1 VPAKDETR
9 LDGAKIMSEIPTE
22 QVGVPASR
30 VIYVPDCLP
39 RRRGAAGRVP
49 ETSGGLERSLDPEE
63 AERHYLALGNWKNPE
78 SVRRAARDFWGASGE
93 AGIRWLVSR
102 LRDEVQVEAIHAA
115 SSLLAR
121 LGEAAIGPA
130 IEELANDPT
139 SDQALALLNALGAL
153 GAAESTPTLEGA
165 LAELVLAD
173 FLQHDDPDL
182 REAAAE
188 AISLLPLERT
198 VHWLTRRLRDEADA
212 RVREAI
218 ELELS
223 RHRTGQD

>member
-1 VPAKDETR
+1 
-9 LDGAKIMSEIPTE
+9 MSEITTE
-22 QVGVPASR
+22 PAGVPASR
-30 VIYVPDCLP
+30 VIYVPDCLQ
-39 RRRGAAGRVP
+39 RRRGASGRVP
-49 ETSGGLERSLDPEE
+49 DAGGGPGPARPLDSEE

-78 SVRRAARDFWGASGE
+78 SVRRAARDFWGTSGE

-121 LGEAAIGPA
+121 LGEPAIGPA

-139 SDQALALLNALGAL
+139 PDQALALLNALGSL
-153 GAAESTPTLEGA
+153 GAAESSPTLEGA
-165 LAELVLAD
+165 LADLVLAD

-182 REAAAE
+182 REAASE
-188 AISLLPLERT
+188 AISLLPPERA
-198 VHWLTRRLRDEADA
+198 VHWLNHRLRDEADV

-223 RHRTGQD
+223 RHRTRRAQRC

>member
-1 VPAKDETR
+1 
-9 LDGAKIMSEIPTE
+9 MSEVTTE
-22 QVGVPASR
+22 QAGVPASR
-30 VIYVPDCLP
+30 VIYVPDCLQ
-39 RRRGAAGRVP
+39 RRAGATGRAPDAG
-49 ETSGGLERSLDPEE
+49 GGPTPARPLDPEE
-63 AERHYLALGNWKNPE
+63 AERYYLTLGNWKNPE
-78 SVRRAARDFWGASGE
+78 SVRRAARDFLEASGGE
-93 AGIRWLVSR
+93 GIRWLISR
-102 LRDEVQVEAIHAA
+102 LRDEMHVEAIHAA

-139 SDQALALLNALGAL
+139 PDQALALLNALGSL
-153 GAAESTPTLEGA
+153 GAAESGPTLEGA

-188 AISLLPLERT
+188 AIALLPSERA
-198 VHWLTRRLRDEADA
+198 VHWLTHRLRDEADV

-223 RHRTGQD
+223 RDRTRRAERC